1 MSKQAATEHG
11 RGEIRDN
18 ALKALVTSK
27 LFQPRVVK
35 AKKGKGSYNR
45 KGRNSKD
52 YALVVFA
59 AFTCNTVSNQLWRG

>member
-1 MSKQAATEHG
+1 MSKPAATEHG

-18 ALKALVTSK
+18 AIKALVTSK
-27 LFQPRVVK
+27 LFQTRVVK

-52 YALVVFA
+52 YALVVLA
-59 AFTCNTVSNQLWRG
+59 SNVINTHL